1 MNLGKKIVVTQS
13 MITSEINEL
22 KKSLVTQDLVIPSF
36 LKILLP
42 GLLLFVWFIFCPLFF
57 HGIVGVSN
65 GESVVAIGAGIVI
78 GFMLFIVT
86 SNLMS
91 QYLVFPESFR
101 SNSNVMKLLRRKGQF
116 YYVLLV
122 VGVFFLS
129 ILSSFLNWGG
139 GVFVG
144 QLIFSICFFSFLV
157 NLDLGRY
164 QLAALLAVI
173 HEFKNNNS
181 KN

>member
-1 MNLGKKIVVTQS
+1 MNVGKKTVVTQS

-22 KKSLVTQDLVIPSF
+22 KESLATQDLVIPSF
-36 LKILLP
+36 FKMLLP
-42 GLLLFVWFIFCPLFF
+42 GLLLFVWFIFCPWFVY
-57 HGIVGVSN
+57 GIVGISN
-65 GESVVAIGAGIVI
+65 DERVVAIGAGVVI

-86 SNLMS
+86 SNLMN

-101 SNSNVMKLLRRKGQF
+101 RNSNVMKLLRRKGLF
-116 YYVLLV
+116 YYTLLV
-122 VGVFFLS
+122 VGVFFLT
-129 ILSSFLNWGG
+129 ILSCFLDWDAFSFAAPLM
-139 GVFVG
+139 
-144 QLIFSICFFSFLV
+144 LSICFFSFLV

-164 QLAALLAVI
+164 QLTALLAVI